1 VLDFPNPG
9 VISGYLSQTGS
20 CSMYM
25 SEYRSRWGEGV
36 LYKFSKSKSLNKWFF
51 IKNGGEDLS
60 ILFFL
65 SIPQPFNRSLK
76 ILKQKCKTY
85 VRQI

>member
-1 VLDFPNPG
+1 MVYLSVLDFPNPG

-36 LYKFSKSKSLNKWFF
+36 LYKFSKSKSLNNW
-51 IKNGGEDLS
+51 G
-60 ILFFL
+60 FFL
-65 SIPQPFNRSLK
+65 IKMEVK
-76 ILKQKCKTY
+76 I
-85 VRQI
+85 